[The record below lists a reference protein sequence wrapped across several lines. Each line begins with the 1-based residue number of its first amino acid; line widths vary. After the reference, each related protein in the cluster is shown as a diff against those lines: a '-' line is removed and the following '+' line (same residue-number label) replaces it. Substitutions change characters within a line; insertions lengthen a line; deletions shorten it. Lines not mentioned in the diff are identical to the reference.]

1 MESSSSSST
10 SPPPSSEPPVLED
23 GDEDNGDD
31 RNHDHD
37 HDHRSG
43 ERQMKYY
50 ARNNNSFLK
59 SRSIVVM
66 IVVVVPAV
74 VAIIA
79 VVGKWNQ
86 TEPSNDKNQQILLNT
101 TTRATESPC
110 FDNSNSLNLVVD
122 VHPESNNNNDYVSE
136 CCCSFADLE
145 TINSQTVYKLFDMI
159 VRLPFFSHFRIDLC
173 TDCTLWDD
181 APMCMLRDCSVCEC
195 EQPPEWLALLSPAE
209 QWMPLSTK
217 LATCDEDD
225 DDDEDDAEVNERNY
239 NSQMNTHERVVT
251 TIDDHMILP
260 RPDHGDLFDEAPLS
274 SSSSSYKFDH
284 DDTSIVVD
292 LRLNPEQYTGYSGE
306 SAEKVWS
313 AIHFENCFQP
323 EDEEDNNQQLCKE
336 QRVYN
341 RILSGLHSSISL
353 HIAHSYCLEIDEEK
367 TWECKTWGLN
377 NTLAKERVLDHPD
390 RVENLY
396 VAFATLLRAVQK
408 AGPAV
413 ISKAAV
419 QPSSEDDQ
427 QYYKDSL
434 EEWEESFLPELTRL
448 GETCPMTFDETS
460 LLLLEDLDVNGQQDT
475 TTATTQSNRRVM
487 ELQRRFHHLQ
497 KIIECVGC
505 DRCKLWG
512 TLQTVGV
519 GVALKVLL
527 HDDHGG
533 DGELTLSR
541 QEAVAL
547 VHTLE
552 RLSKSLKYVQE
563 FREEN

>member
-1 MESSSSSST
+1 MESSSST
-10 SPPPSSEPPVLED
+10 SPPPSSEPHVRD
-23 GDEDNGDD
+23 DDDDNGDD
-31 RNHDHD
+31 RTYNHGHGHDHD

-43 ERQMKYY
+43 EKKMKYY
-50 ARNNNSFLK
+50 ARNNSILK

-66 IVVVVPAV
+66 IVVVAIV
-74 VAIIA
+74 VAIA
-79 VVGKWNQ
+79 VGKWNQ
-86 TEPSNDKNQQILLNT
+86 TEPSNDRNQQTLLNVS
-101 TTRATESPC
+101 RATATEFPRLY
-110 FDNSNSLNLVVD
+110 NINSLNLVFD
-122 VHPESNNNNDYVSE
+122 DQPESNNDDYVSE
-136 CCCSFADLE
+136 CCSSFADIE
-145 TINSQTVYKLFDMI
+145 TINSQTVYKLFDRI
-159 VRLPFFSHFRIDLC
+159 VQLPFFSHFRIDLC

-195 EQPPEWLALLSPAE
+195 EQPPQWLALSPAE

-217 LATCDEDD
+217 LATCNEDD
-225 DDDEDDAEVNERNY
+225 DDDDDAQVNERNY
-239 NSQMNTHERVVT
+239 NSQKNIHERVVT
-251 TIDDHMILP
+251 TIDDHMNHMILP
-260 RPDHGDLFDEAPLS
+260 PPDHGDLFDEAPS
-274 SSSSSYKFDH
+274 SSHKFD
-284 DDTSIVVD
+284 DEDTSIVVD

-313 AIHFENCFQP
+313 AIHVENCFQS
-323 EDEEDNNQQLCKE
+323 EHDEDNSQQLCKE

-353 HIAHSYCLEIDEEK
+353 HIAYSYCLEIDEDK

-377 NTLAKERVLDHPD
+377 TTLAKERVLDHPD